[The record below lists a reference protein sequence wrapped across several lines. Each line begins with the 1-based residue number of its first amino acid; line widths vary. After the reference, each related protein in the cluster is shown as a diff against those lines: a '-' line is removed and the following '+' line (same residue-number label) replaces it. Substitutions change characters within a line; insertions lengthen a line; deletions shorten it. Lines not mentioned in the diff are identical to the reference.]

1 MPSSGSSLRSPLA
14 EPRVRRTSYLRP
26 DIERHL
32 LHDDGEVI
40 IVEIAKP
47 PVAAV
52 GPAGWVVM
60 GVAILLL
67 MGYAGPGWWLM
78 MLVGLGLSAVGL
90 LQIHALHMDRFVV
103 TNLRVFRVHG
113 TFERHVA
120 TVPLMRILD
129 ITVHQPFL
137 GTLFNYGHLVF
148 ESAAQDQGLREIK
161 YVDDPFTIEHT
172 IEQVIQRS
180 GVRPVAVRQAVVV
193 EDDGT

>member
-14 EPRVRRTSYLRP
+14 EPVVRRTSYLRP
-26 DIERHL
+26 DIDRHL
-32 LHDDGEVI
+32 LHDDGEVV

-47 PVAAV
+47 PVAAF
-52 GPAGWVVM
+52 GPAGWVVG
-60 GVAILLL
+60 GVALLL
-67 MGYAGPGWWLM
+67 MMGYAGPGWWLM
-78 MLVGLGLSAVGL
+78 MLIGLALAVIGLF
-90 LQIHALHMDRFVV
+90 QIHELHMDRFVV

-113 TFERHVA
+113 VFERHVA

-148 ESAAQDQGLREIK
+148 ESAAQDQGLRDIK
-161 YVDDPFTIEHT
+161 YVDDPFTMEHT

-180 GVRPVAVRQAVVV
+180 GVRPIAVRRQV

>member
-1 MPSSGSSLRSPLA
+1 MPSSGSSLPSQRA
-14 EPRVRRTSYLRP
+14 ESTLRRTSYLSP
-26 DIERHL
+26 DVDRHL
-32 LHDDGEVI
+32 LHNDGEIVV
-40 IVEIAKP
+40 VEIAKP
-47 PVAAV
+47 PIAAV
-52 GPAGWVVM
+52 GPAGWVVVGIVM
-60 GVAILLL
+60 LFL
-67 MGYAGPGWWLM
+67 MGLAGAGWWLVM
-78 MLVGLGLSAVGL
+78 ILGLGLSGYGL
-90 LQIHALHMDRFVV
+90 YQIHDLHMDRFVV

-137 GTLFNYGHLVF
+137 GTLFNFGHLVF

-180 GVRPVAVRQAVVV
+180 GVRPVAVRQAVA

>member
-1 MPSSGSSLRSPLA
+1 MPSSGSSLRSPVA
-14 EPRVRRTSYLRP
+14 ESGVRRTSYLRP

-32 LHDDGEVI
+32 LTDDGEVVI
-40 IVEIAKP
+40 IEIAKP

-52 GPAGWVVM
+52 GPAGWVVL
-60 GVAILLL
+60 GVVLLLL
-67 MGYAGPGWWLM
+67 MGSAGQGWWLM
-78 MLVGLGLSAVGL
+78 MLIGLGLAVIGL
-90 LQIHALHMDRFVV
+90 FQIHELHMDRFVV

-148 ESAAQDQGLREIK
+148 ESAAQDQGLRDIR
-161 YVDDPFTIEHT
+161 YVDDPFTMEHT

-180 GVRPVAVRQAVVV
+180 GVRPAAVRHAPV

>member
-1 MPSSGSSLRSPLA
+1 MPSSGSSLPSQLA
-14 EPRVRRTSYLRP
+14 EAGLRRTSYLRP

-32 LHDDGEVI
+32 LHNDGEVV
-40 IVEIAKP
+40 IVEMAKP
-47 PVAAV
+47 PIAAF
-52 GPAGWVVM
+52 GPAGWVVV
-60 GVAILLL
+60 GVALLLL
-67 MGYAGPGWWLM
+67 MGFAGPGWWLM
-78 MLVGLGLSAVGL
+78 MLLGLVLSVVGLYR
-90 LQIHALHMDRFVV
+90 IHALYMDRFVV

-137 GTLFNYGHLVF
+137 GTIFNYGHLVF
-148 ESAAQDQGLREIK
+148 ESAAQDQGLRDIK
-161 YVDDPFTIEHT
+161 YVDDPFTMEHT

-180 GVRPVAVRQAVVV
+180 GVRPIAVRRQV

>member
-32 LHDDGEVI
+32 LHDDGEVVT
-40 IVEIAKP
+40 VEIAKP

-78 MLVGLGLSAVGL
+78 ML
-90 LQIHALHMDRFVV
+90 
-103 TNLRVFRVHG
+103 
-113 TFERHVA
+113 
-120 TVPLMRILD
+120 D
-129 ITVHQPFL
+129 ITIHQPFL
-137 GTLFNYGHLVF
+137 GTVFNYGHLVF
-148 ESAAQDQGLREIK
+148 ESAAQDQGLREIR

-180 GVRPVAVRQAVVV
+180 GVRPVAVRRAVVV

>member
-1 MPSSGSSLRSPLA
+1 MPSSGSSLPSRLA

-32 LHDDGEVI
+32 LHDDGEVV

-148 ESAAQDQGLREIK
+148 ESAAQDQGCARSS
-161 YVDDPFTIEHT
+161 TSTTRSRSRHT

-180 GVRPVAVRQAVVV
+180 GVRPVAVRHAVVV

>member
-26 DIERHL
+26 DIARHL
-32 LHDDGEVI
+32 LHDDGEVV

-78 MLVGLGLSAVGL
+78 MLVGLGLSA
-90 LQIHALHMDRFVV
+90 FVV

-148 ESAAQDQGLREIK
+148 ESAAQDQGLREIR

-180 GVRPVAVRQAVVV
+180 GVRPVAVRQAVVIA
-193 EDDGT
+193 DDGT

>member
-14 EPRVRRTSYLRP
+14 EPVVRRTSYLHP
-26 DIERHL
+26 DIDRHL
-32 LHDDGEVI
+32 LHDDGEVV

-47 PVAAV
+47 PVAAF
-52 GPAGWVVM
+52 GPAGWVVV
-60 GVAILLL
+60 GVALLL
-67 MGYAGPGWWLM
+67 MMGSAGQGWWLM
-78 MLVGLGLSAVGL
+78 MLVGLALAVIGLF
-90 LQIHALHMDRFVV
+90 QIHELHMDRFVV

-113 TFERHVA
+113 VFERHVA

-148 ESAAQDQGLREIK
+148 ESAAQDQGLRDIR
-161 YVDDPFTIEHT
+161 YVDDPFTMEHT

-180 GVRPVAVRQAVVV
+180 GVRPIAVRREV

>member
-1 MPSSGSSLRSPLA
+1 MPSSGSSQPSPLA
-14 EPRVRRTSYLRP
+14 EPVVRRTSYLRP
-26 DIERHL
+26 DIDRHL
-32 LHDDGEVI
+32 LHDDGEVV

-47 PVAAV
+47 PIAAV
-52 GPAGWVVM
+52 GPAGWVVVG
-60 GVAILLL
+60 GVLLLL
-67 MGYAGPGWWLM
+67 MGFAGPGWWLM
-78 MLVGLGLSAVGL
+78 MLVGLALAVIGLF
-90 LQIHALHMDRFVV
+90 QIHQLHMDRFVV

-148 ESAAQDQGLREIK
+148 ESAAQDQGLRDIK
-161 YVDDPFTIEHT
+161 YVDDPFTMEHT

-180 GVRPVAVRQAVVV
+180 GVRPIAVRRAPI

>member
-1 MPSSGSSLRSPLA
+1 MPSSGSSQRSLPA

-26 DIERHL
+26 DIDRHL
-32 LHDDGEVI
+32 LHDDGEIV

-52 GPAGWVVM
+52 GPAAWVVA
-60 GVAILLL
+60 GVAILVL
-67 MGYAGPGWWLM
+67 MGFAGPGWWLM
-78 MLVGLGLSAVGL
+78 LLVGLGLAALGL
-90 LQIHALHMDRFVV
+90 FRVHELHMDRFVV

-120 TVPLMRILD
+120 TLPLMRILD

-137 GTLFNYGHLVF
+137 GTLFNFGHLVF
-148 ESAAQDQGLREIK
+148 ESAAQDQGLRDIK
-161 YVDDPFTIEHT
+161 YVDDPFTMEHVIEP
-172 IEQVIQRS
+172 VIQRS
-180 GVRPVAVRQAVVV
+180 GVRPIAVRRAATT

>member
-1 MPSSGSSLRSPLA
+1 MPLSGSSQHSPRA
-14 EPRVRRTSYLRP
+14 ESVLRRTSYFSP
-26 DIERHL
+26 DVDRHL
-32 LHDDGEVI
+32 LHDDGEIVV
-40 IVEIAKP
+40 VEIAKP

-52 GPAGWVVM
+52 GPGGWVAV
-60 GVAILLL
+60 GVVILFL
-67 MGYAGPGWWLM
+67 MGFAGQGWWLM
-78 MLVGLGLSAVGL
+78 LLLGLGLCSLGL
-90 LQIHALHMDRFVV
+90 YRIHDLYMDRFVV

-113 TFERHVA
+113 TFQRHVA

-148 ESAAQDQGLREIK
+148 ESAAQDQGLRDIK

-180 GVRPVAVRQAVVV
+180 GVRPVAVRHAAVV

>member
-1 MPSSGSSLRSPLA
+1 MPSSVSSRPSLRA
-14 EPRVRRTSYLRP
+14 ESTVRRTSYLSP
-26 DIERHL
+26 DVDRHL
-32 LHDDGEVI
+32 LHDDGEVVV
-40 IVEIAKP
+40 VEIAKP

-52 GPAGWVVM
+52 GPAVWVLV
-60 GVAILLL
+60 GIVLLFL
-67 MGYAGPGWWLM
+67 MGLAGAGWWIV
-78 MLVGLGLSAVGL
+78 MLLGLGLCGVGL
-90 LQIHALHMDRFVV
+90 YRIHDLHMDRFVV

-137 GTLFNYGHLVF
+137 GTLFNFGHLVF

-180 GVRPVAVRQAVVV
+180 GVRPAAVRQAVA

>member
-1 MPSSGSSLRSPLA
+1 MPSSGSSLPSQLA

-32 LHDDGEVI
+32 LHDDGEVV

-67 MGYAGPGWWLM
+67 MGYAAAGWWLM

-148 ESAAQDQGLREIK
+148 ESAAQDQGLRDIRF
-161 YVDDPFTIEHT
+161 VGRPDARDLA
-172 IEQVIQRS
+172 IQR
-180 GVRPVAVRQAVVV
+180 VVQRA
-193 EDDGT
+193 GLRGAPRLS

>member
-1 MPSSGSSLRSPLA
+1 VL
-14 EPRVRRTSYLRP
+14 RRTSYFAP
-26 DIERHL
+26 DVDRHL
-32 LHDDGEVI
+32 LHDDGEIVV
-40 IVEIAKP
+40 VEIAKP

-52 GPAGWVVM
+52 GPGGWVAV
-60 GVAILLL
+60 GVVILFL
-67 MGYAGPGWWLM
+67 MGFAGQGWWLM
-78 MLVGLGLSAVGL
+78 LLLGLGLCGFGL
-90 LQIHALHMDRFVV
+90 YRIHDLYMDRFVV

-113 TFERHVA
+113 TFQRHVA

-148 ESAAQDQGLREIK
+148 ESAAQDQGLRDIK

-180 GVRPVAVRQAVVV
+180 GVRPGAVRHAAVV

>member
-1 MPSSGSSLRSPLA
+1 MPSSGSSLPSPLA
-14 EPRVRRTSYLRP
+14 EPRLRRTSYLRP
-26 DIERHL
+26 DIDRHL
-32 LHDDGEVI
+32 LHDDGEVV

-47 PVAAV
+47 PVAAL
-52 GPAGWVVM
+52 GPAGWVVV
-60 GVAILLL
+60 GVAILLM
-67 MGYAGPGWWLM
+67 MGFAGPGWWLM
-78 MLVGLGLSAVGL
+78 MLVGLVLAVIGLY
-90 LQIHALHMDRFVV
+90 QIHSLYMDRFVV

-129 ITVHQPFL
+129 ITVHQPFF

-148 ESAAQDQGLREIK
+148 ESAAQDQGLRDIK
-161 YVDDPFTIEHT
+161 YVDDPFTMEHT

-180 GVRPVAVRQAVVV
+180 GVRPIAVRHEPL

>member
-1 MPSSGSSLRSPLA
+1 MPLSGSSLPSPLA
-14 EPRVRRTSYLRP
+14 EPGVRRTSYLRP
-26 DIERHL
+26 DIDRHL
-32 LHDDGEVI
+32 LHDDGEVV

-52 GPAGWVVM
+52 GPAGWVVV
-60 GVAILLL
+60 GVALLLL
-67 MGYAGPGWWLM
+67 MGLAGPGWWLM
-78 MLVGLGLSAVGL
+78 MLVGLVLAGIGLFK
-90 LQIHALHMDRFVV
+90 IHQLHMDRFVV

-120 TVPLMRILD
+120 TVPLTRILD

-148 ESAAQDQGLREIK
+148 ESAAQDQGLRDIR
-161 YVDDPFTIEHT
+161 YVDDPFTMEHT

-180 GVRPVAVRQAVVV
+180 GVRPIAVRHFQ
-193 EDDGT
+193 DDGT

>member
-1 MPSSGSSLRSPLA
+1 MPSSGSSRPSQLA
-14 EPRVRRTSYLRP
+14 EAGLRRTSYLRP

-32 LHDDGEVI
+32 LHNDGEVV
-40 IVEIAKP
+40 IVEMAKP
-47 PVAAV
+47 PIAAF
-52 GPAGWVVM
+52 GPAGWVVT
-60 GVAILLL
+60 GVALLLL
-67 MGYAGPGWWLM
+67 MGFAGPGWWLM
-78 MLVGLGLSAVGL
+78 MLLGLVLSVVGLYR
-90 LQIHALHMDRFVV
+90 IHALYMDRFVV

-137 GTLFNYGHLVF
+137 GTIFNYGHLVF
-148 ESAAQDQGLREIK
+148 ESAAQDQGLRDIK
-161 YVDDPFTIEHT
+161 YVDDPFTMEHT

-180 GVRPVAVRQAVVV
+180 GVRPRATRQVPL

>member
-32 LHDDGEVI
+32 LHDDGEVV

-52 GPAGWVVM
+52 GPAGWVVI

-78 MLVGLGLSAVGL
+78 MLVGLGLSAVGR
-90 LQIHALHMDRFVV
+90 LQLHALHMDRCAVASR
-103 TNLRVFRVHG
+103 RVFRG
-113 TFERHVA
+113 RGAFARPGA
-120 TVPLMRILD
+120 TVPCSTSPRRARR
-129 ITVHQPFL
+129 QPVL
-137 GTLFNYGHLVF
+137 G
-148 ESAAQDQGLREIK
+148 
-161 YVDDPFTIEHT
+161 
-172 IEQVIQRS
+172 
-180 GVRPVAVRQAVVV
+180 
-193 EDDGT
+193 

>member
-1 MPSSGSSLRSPLA
+1 MPSSGSSQPSPRA
-14 EPRVRRTSYLRP
+14 ESTVRRTSYLSP
-26 DIERHL
+26 DIDRHL
-32 LHDDGEVI
+32 LHNDGEIVV
-40 IVEIAKP
+40 VEIAKP

-52 GPAGWVVM
+52 GPAGWVVV
-60 GVAILLL
+60 GVVLLLL
-67 MGYAGPGWWLM
+67 MGVAGAGWWIV
-78 MLVGLGLSAVGL
+78 MLIGLGLCGFGL
-90 LQIHALHMDRFVV
+90 YRIHDLHMDRFVV

-137 GTLFNYGHLVF
+137 GTLFNFGHLVF

-180 GVRPVAVRQAVVV
+180 GVRPVAARQPVA

>member
-1 MPSSGSSLRSPLA
+1 MPSSGSSLPSPVA
-14 EPRVRRTSYLRP
+14 EPRVRRTSYLTP
-26 DIERHL
+26 DVDRHL
-32 LHDDGEVI
+32 LHDDGEVV

-52 GPAGWVVM
+52 GPAGWVVV
-60 GVAILLL
+60 GVALLL
-67 MGYAGPGWWLM
+67 MMGFAGPGWWLM
-78 MLVGLGLSAVGL
+78 MLIGLALAVIGLYR
-90 LQIHALHMDRFVV
+90 IHSLYMDRFVV

-148 ESAAQDQGLREIK
+148 ESAAQDQGLRDIK
-161 YVDDPFTIEHT
+161 YVDDPFTMEHT

-180 GVRPVAVRQAVVV
+180 GVRPVAVRHTS